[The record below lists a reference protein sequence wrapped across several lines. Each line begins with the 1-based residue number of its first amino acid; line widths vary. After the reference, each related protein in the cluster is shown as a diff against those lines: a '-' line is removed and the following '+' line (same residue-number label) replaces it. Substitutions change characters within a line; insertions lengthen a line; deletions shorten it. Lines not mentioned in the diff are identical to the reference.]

1 MTGKE
6 ALEEIKKF
14 KIVREHESVPYEIIK
29 PITEYFSEQVSII
42 EKDLEILEI
51 LLASFLKKSIGEG
64 TQPNTTILLDS
75 QSYDRIKELL
85 GNDK

>member
-1 MTGKE
+1 MTSKE
-6 ALEEIKKF
+6 AVKLAYTEFQKDFKDGEETNEWLTRVINGLK
-14 KIVREHESVPYEIIK
+14 
-29 PITEYFSEQVSII
+29 QA

-75 QSYDRIKELL
+75 QSYDKIKELL
-85 GNDK
+85 KK